1 MRFIVVVCM
10 LGLTVIAGA
19 TLLAGCLDDMPATA
33 QPDAGFQHPNRPAYV
48 MATARLP
55 ENEQQPDLAQ
65 SADLL
70 LPPPPPDL
78 APSDLTGLIDC
89 YGKAYCDQATMFCLR
104 FFGGSPGKPQPE
116 KVGPSCYAPQ
126 DPCPNGTL
134 DCACI
139 QQDAVLGPSCAECF
153 DNKDGTFTCYA
164 Q

>member
-1 MRFIVVVCM
+1 MRFFVVIV
-10 LGLTVIAGA
+10 GLTVIACA
-19 TLLAGCLDDMPATA
+19 TLLAGCLDEMPAYAPEDGSVNQPNNHPALIMATSRLGGSEM
-33 QPDAGFQHPNRPAYV
+33 PDAAP
-48 MATARLP
+48 T
-55 ENEQQPDLAQ
+55 D
-65 SADLL
+65 DL

-104 FFGGSPGKPQPE
+104 FIGGSPGKPQPE

-126 DPCPNGTL
+126 DACPNGTL
-134 DCACI
+134 DCNCI
-139 QQDAVLGPSCAECF
+139 QQDAVLGPACAECF